1 MTHWRTWIKDRRLH
15 WLRKYKVEQGCANC
29 GFNAHPL
36 ALDFAHIDQ
45 NEKSIHIWK
54 TKSRGSGPS
63 NLYSRITKYGTE
75 LHRQRWKELKD
86 EIRKC
91 RVLCKNCHVVET
103 YENNEVA
110 NSSLMSK
117 KRKEIREKYEL
128 DIGDTL

>member
-1 MTHWRTWIKDRRLH
+1 MRTYKQRLVAR
-15 WLRKYKVEQGCANC
+15 LRKYKERKGCEVC
-29 GFNAHPL
+29 GFNKAGV